1 MGKPHSHGALVET
14 IADKGFTL
22 WLYTFLCR
30 AALCFYNLHKF
41 QAKKSPQKMRAK
53 QQVEGSNPGVDKL
66 TLVLSSAL
74 LSQQYD
80 KSESYC

>member
-1 MGKPHSHGALVET
+1 
-14 IADKGFTL
+14 
-22 WLYTFLCR
+22 
-30 AALCFYNLHKF
+30 
-41 QAKKSPQKMRAK
+41 MRAK

>member
-1 MGKPHSHGALVET
+1 
-14 IADKGFTL
+14 
-22 WLYTFLCR
+22 
-30 AALCFYNLHKF
+30 
-41 QAKKSPQKMRAK
+41 MRAK

-66 TLVLSSAL
+66 TQVLSLAR